1 MDADDVEIL
10 KRDTVYRGYLSVEK
24 WQVRHRTF
32 LGEWSTPVQREVVQR
47 GHAVGVLPYDP
58 VRDEVLL
65 IEQFRPGAYG
75 AGMNPW
81 LIEVI
86 AGIIEP
92 DEALEDVVRREALEE
107 AGCRVTALMPM
118 MRCLVS
124 PGVMTESVAL
134 YCGRTETAGLGGI
147 HGLAAE
153 GEDIR
158 AFVMALDAAVALVN
172 EGKVVNIAAAVSL
185 QWLALNRE
193 RITRA
198 WR

>member
-10 KRDTVYRGYLSVEK
+10 RRDTVYRGYLSVEK
-24 WQVRHRTF
+24 WQVRHRSF
-32 LGEWSTPVQREVVQR
+32 AGGWSAPVQREVVER
-47 GHAVGVLPYDP
+47 GQAVGVLPYDP
-58 VRDEVLL
+58 ARDEVLL

-92 DEALEDVVRREALEE
+92 DEALDDVVRREALEE
-107 AGCRVTALMPM
+107 AGCRVTELMPM

-124 PGVMTESVAL
+124 PGILTESVAL

-172 EGKVVNIAAAVSL
+172 EGKVTNIAAAVSV

-193 RITRA
+193 RVRQI

>member
-1 MDADDVEIL
+1 MDADDVEII
-10 KRDTVYRGYLSVEK
+10 KRDTVYRGYLKVEK
-24 WQVRHRTF
+24 WQVRHRSF
-32 LGEWSTPVQREVVQR
+32 AGGWSAPVQREVVER
-47 GHAVGVLPYDP
+47 GQAVGVLPYDP
-58 VRDEVLL
+58 ARDEVLL

-92 DEALEDVVRREALEE
+92 GEALEDVVQREALEE
-107 AGCRVTALMPM
+107 AGCRVIDLMPM

-124 PGVMTESVAL
+124 PGILTESVAL

-147 HGLAAE
+147 HGLATE

-158 AFVMALDAAVALVN
+158 AFVMTLDAAVALVN
-172 EGKVVNIAAAVSL
+172 EDKIANIAAVVSL

-193 RITRA
+193 RVRRA